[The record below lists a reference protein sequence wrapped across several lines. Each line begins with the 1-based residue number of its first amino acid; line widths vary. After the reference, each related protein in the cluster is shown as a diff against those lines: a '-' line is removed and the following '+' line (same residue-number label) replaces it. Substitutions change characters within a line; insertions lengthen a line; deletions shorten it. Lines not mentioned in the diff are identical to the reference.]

1 MNDTGLSILRDPQA
15 SQAMLDA
22 LPANVALLDSDGT
35 IVAVNA
41 GWRQFAAENSGV
53 GCANVGDN
61 YLTACLCAGSNDDGA
76 SSEACTLIRAVLSG
90 QSETASFVYPCHAPD
105 RKRWFRLHAA
115 PIAGERAGAAT
126 RAALVMHFDV
136 TDTIVAEQRLFDLA
150 HLDSLTGLPNRLLL
164 QDRLRHALAQAK
176 RHQTRLALLF
186 VDLDRFKN
194 VNDTLGHSAGDELLK
209 QVAQRLSACLR
220 ESDTVGRLGGDEF
233 AILLPDIASEKDAET
248 VARKIVGTLG
258 APFQVANQ
266 ELFCGASVG
275 IALHPEDAAEPE
287 LLMQYADTAMY
298 QAKEAGRNTWRFHTP
313 ALNERAQARLR
324 LDADLRLAVQRNE
337 FELFY
342 QPKLDLRNGQIVGAE
357 ALLRWHHPQRGL
369 VSPLEFVP
377 VLEDTG
383 LIKEVGRW
391 VIRRACTQLKAWH
404 DAGLT
409 TMSVAV
415 NLSARQF
422 EGEGGAASLTAT
434 VAEILATSALAP
446 QFLELELT
454 ESALMSNADQV
465 AAALAELRGLGLR
478 ISVDDFGTG
487 YSSLSYLKRF
497 PLDAVK
503 VDRSFIEDIAADPDD
518 ASITRAV
525 ITMAHNLKLK
535 VIAEGVES
543 EGQLALLAAS
553 YCDEIQGYLF
563 SKPVPAA
570 EMEAMLVAG
579 RKLAVPMPGD
589 ARRQRTLL
597 LVDDEE
603 NILSALKRLLRR
615 DGYRILTANGGAEAL
630 ALLAENTVDVIVSD
644 QRMPAMTGVEFLRR
658 ARTIHPDTV
667 RIVLSGYTE
676 LQSITDAINEGAI
689 YKFLTK
695 PWDDDLL
702 RANIEEAFRQKE
714 MADDNRRLGEEVRR
728 TNRELAHANA
738 QLQALLAEKQQQ
750 LQRDETTL
758 DVAQEILQ
766 EVPDAIVG
774 VDDDNLIVFANE
786 AADRLLGNGT
796 PLLGDDAARLPA
808 AARALLAAGGEGE
821 CALELAGRSLR
832 LACRRMRGR
841 SSGRLL
847 MVRDR

>member
-1 MNDTGLSILRDPQA
+1 MNTIDLSILRDPQA
-15 SQAMLDA
+15 GQAMLDA
-22 LPANVALLDSDGT
+22 LPANVALLAGDGT

-41 GWRQFAAENSGV
+41 GWRRFAAENEGA
-53 GCANVGDN
+53 GCAGIGDN
-61 YLTACLCAGSNDDGA
+61 YLAACICNDTSDA
-76 SSEACTLIRAVLSG
+76 SANSEACALLRAVLTGHSD
-90 QSETASFVYPCHAPD
+90 TASFVYPCHAPD

-115 PIAGERAGAAT
+115 PITGDGGNTAA
-126 RAALVMHFDV
+126 RYALVMHFDV
-136 TDTIVAEQRLFDLA
+136 TDTIAAEQRLFDLA
-150 HLDSLTGLPNRLLL
+150 HLDNLTGLPNRLLFL
-164 QDRLRHALAQAK
+164 DRLRHGLAQAK
-176 RHQTRLALLF
+176 RHETRLALLF

-194 VNDTLGHSAGDELLK
+194 VNDTLGHHIGDELLK
-209 QVAQRLSACLR
+209 QVAQRLTTCLR

-233 AILLPDIASEKDAET
+233 AVLLPDIAGEKNAET
-248 VARKIVGTLG
+248 VARKIVAALG
-258 APFQVANQ
+258 QPFHLAGQD
-266 ELFCGASVG
+266 LFCGASIG

-287 LLMQYADTAMY
+287 HLMQYADTAMY

-324 LDADLRLAVQRNE
+324 LDADLRLAVQRGE
-337 FELFY
+337 FELYY
-342 QPKLDLRNGQIVGAE
+342 QPKLDLRNGQIVGVE
-357 ALLRWHHPQRGL
+357 ALLRWHHPLRGL

-383 LIKEVGRW
+383 LINEVGHW
-391 VIRRACTQLKAWH
+391 VIASACRQLKAWH
-404 DAGLT
+404 ETGLT

-422 EGEGGAASLTAT
+422 EGGGEAAALAVS
-434 VAEILATSALAP
+434 VAGILRESGLAP

-454 ESALMSNADQV
+454 ESALMSNADAI

-553 YCDEIQGYLF
+553 YCDEIQGFLF
-563 SKPVPAA
+563 SKPVPAT

-579 RKLAVPMPGD
+579 RTLAVPTPGD
-589 ARRQRTLL
+589 ARPERTLL

-603 NILSALKRLLRR
+603 NILAALKRLLRR
-615 DGYRILTANGGAEAL
+615 DGYRILTANGCAEAL
-630 ALLAENTVDVIVSD
+630 ALLAENEVDVIVSD
-644 QRMPAMTGVEFLRR
+644 QRMPNMTGVEFLRR

-695 PWDDDLL
+695 PWDDELL

-714 MADDNRRLGEEVRR
+714 MADDNRRLAEEVRR
-728 TNRELAHANA
+728 TNRELAHANT
-738 QLQALLAEKQQQ
+738 QLQALLDDKQQQ
-750 LQRDETTL
+750 LQRDEATL

-766 EVPDAIVG
+766 EVPNAIVG
-774 VDDDNLIVFANE
+774 IDDDNLIVFANE
-786 AADRLLGNGT
+786 AADKLLGNGA

-808 AARALLAAGGEGE
+808 SARALLASGGEGE
-821 CALELAGRSLR
+821 CPLELAGRSLR

-847 MVRDR
+847 MVLD